1 MSIQSEITRISGNVS
16 DALDAITAK
25 GVTVP
30 AGSTSDD
37 LADLISQISGGGG
50 GSMVEYWLWRD
61 TNGVVRVSATDP
73 SEEPTYAESIIVY
86 VPASSAAIVGQAIV
100 GQAIVG

>member
-1 MSIQSEITRISGNVS
+1 MSIQSEITRISGNVA

-30 AGSTSDD
+30 AGSSSDD
-37 LADLISQISGGGG
+37 LADLISQISGGGQF
-50 GSMVEYWLWRD
+50 VTNWLWRD
-61 TNGVVRVSATDP
+61 TNGVVRFSAIDP
-73 SEEPTYAESIIVY
+73 SEEQTYAESIIVY